1 MQVPPAQDGP
11 LAVGSESPEGG
22 LSVAQGSVGRLIVRT
37 FLENKLAIVGL
48 SFVVVIALFSFV
60 GPLLYH
66 SDQLH
71 ANLLLVNTPP
81 GPGHPFGTDQ
91 NGFDILGRLMAGG
104 QVSLEISFGVALA
117 ATVLGSLYGAIAGFF
132 GGFLDTVMMRVVD
145 VGLAVPVIFLFI
157 LLSRIFPPTKLLLIG
172 LLAGLA
178 WLGPARL
185 LRGETLSLRTREYV
199 QAVRSMGGGP
209 RRIVLRHIIPNA
221 IGTIIVNAT
230 FQVADAILI
239 LATLE
244 YLGFSL
250 PFPTATW
257 GGMLSG
263 GVGFLQDGY
272 WWEVYPVLIA
282 IVLTVVSFN
291 FIGDALRDSL
301 EVRLQRR

>member
-1 MQVPPAQDGP
+1 MQVPPPADGTVSP
-11 LAVGSESPEGG
+11 PGENPEGG
-22 LSVAQGSVGRLIVRT
+22 VSSTQGSVLRLILRT
-37 FLENKLAIVGL
+37 FLENKLAILGI
-48 SFVVVIALFSFV
+48 SFVVLVALFSFV

-66 SDQLH
+66 TDQTTS
-71 ANLLLVNTPP
+71 NLLLINQHP

-104 QVSLEISFGVALA
+104 QVSLEISFGVAIT
-117 ATVLGSLYGAIAGFF
+117 ATVVGALYGAVAGFI
-132 GGFLDTVMMRVVD
+132 GGVVDTVMMRLVD

-157 LLSRIFPPTKLLLIG
+157 LVSRIFVPTKLLLIG

-185 LRGETLSLRTREYV
+185 VRGETLSLRTREYV

-221 IGTIIVNAT
+221 IGTIVVNAT
-230 FQVADAILI
+230 FQVADAILV

-250 PFPTATW
+250 PFPIATW

-263 GVGFLQDGY
+263 GTGFLQDGY